1 MKHLQTI
8 IMGLTCLLFAVSCK
22 KTSTTPVPTPTP
34 VSKKLQ
40 KITWSGSFV
49 LTQKY
54 TYDTQGRLVKYEDE
68 DVTNSYTFGTGTVAI
83 KEFRKSENRFITDI
97 TGTVD
102 NAGRVT
108 NLTGTYSYNIN
119 IPYTEQT
126 AFTYDGEGYLK
137 QFTRTN
143 GAVVQTYD
151 FTVMD
156 GDYTKLIYTKTNA
169 GGYTQ
174 LTDFYTDKNNLSGI
188 GSIPVGAGNYH
199 NGLFGKINK
208 HLKKYEQST
217 QLNAPSPSWTEN
229 YTYVLDAYGYI
240 QTAGLTGTTT
250 ATASY
255 IFQ

>member
-1 MKHLQTI
+1 MKHVQTI
-8 IMGLTCLLFAVSCK
+8 ITVFAFLILALSCK
-22 KTSTTPVPTPTP
+22 KTSTTPVPTPNP

-40 KITWSGSFV
+40 KITWIGSFV
-49 LTQKY
+49 STQNY
-54 TYDTQGRLVKYEDE
+54 TYDISGRLIKYEDE
-68 DVTNSYTFGTGTVAI
+68 DVTNTYTFGTGTVAI
-83 KEFRKSENRFITDI
+83 KEFRKSENRFVSDI
-97 TGTVD
+97 TGTID
-102 NAGRVT
+102 NAGRAT

-143 GAVVQTYD
+143 SASVQTYD
-151 FTVMD
+151 FTVID

-188 GSIPVGAGNYH
+188 GSIPTGAGNNH

-208 HLKKYEQST
+208 HLKKYEQLT

-229 YTYVLDAYGYI
+229 YTYVLDANGYI